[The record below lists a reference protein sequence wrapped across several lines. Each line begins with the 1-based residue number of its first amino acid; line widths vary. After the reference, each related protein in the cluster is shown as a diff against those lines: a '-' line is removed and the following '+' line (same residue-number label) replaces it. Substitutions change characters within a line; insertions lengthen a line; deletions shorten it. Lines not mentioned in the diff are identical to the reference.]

1 MVTTNATPQATPIRN
16 ELIESYLPLAKS
28 LAWKRSC
35 SLSSVSYDELKSAAY
50 FGLVIAA
57 KKYDPLQ
64 SHFSHY
70 ARIKIEGAIGDYLR
84 ELRGSRTHATPQS
97 LDDAPEGGVC
107 RRDILP
113 SRRALDEIV
122 AFLTEGLCEKH
133 KKIFSMYYLEG
144 LSMKEISVKIGV
156 VESRVSQILKGCRN
170 QLREMYD
177 VREMAA

>member
-1 MVTTNATPQATPIRN
+1 MVTTNVASTSRH

-28 LAWKRSC
+28 LAWKRKS

-57 KKYDPLQ
+57 NKYDPSQ
-64 SHFSHY
+64 SHFAHY

-84 ELRGSRTHATPQS
+84 ELRGSRTHEPPQS
-97 LDDAPEGGVC
+97 LDDAPEGGVS

-113 SRRALDEIV
+113 SRRTLDELIIY
-122 AFLTEGLCEKH
+122 FTEGLNENH
-133 KKIFSMYYLEG
+133 QKIFSMYYLEG
-144 LSMKEISVKIGV
+144 LSLKEISGKLGV